1 MTIRQAAVEY
11 AEKYFDAMQLNMLYL
26 LEARQKLF
34 ETERR
39 LVESLRE
46 YRNAEI
52 ELEKALGGIIPV
64 QNTGR

>member
-1 MTIRQAAVEY
+1 
-11 AEKYFDAMQLNMLYL
+11 MLYL

-46 YRNAEI
+46 CRNAEI
-52 ELEKALGGIIPV
+52 ELEKAVGGIIPV
-64 QNTGR
+64 QNTER